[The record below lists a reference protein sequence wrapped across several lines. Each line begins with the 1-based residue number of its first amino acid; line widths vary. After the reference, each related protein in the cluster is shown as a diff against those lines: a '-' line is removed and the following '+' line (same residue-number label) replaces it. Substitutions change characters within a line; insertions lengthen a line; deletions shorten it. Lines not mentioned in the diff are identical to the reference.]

1 MFATLQQDRR
11 NQPISHVRG
20 LGEVV
25 DLEASMARERER
37 READRVL
44 QSRSIAVRLEEV
56 AGFQSL
62 FLHDRLRGRGLE
74 GEISHVAVAPSGVWV
89 VGATQYDGHR
99 VNVAWAGGADEAD
112 RERLLVGGRD
122 KTILVKALD
131 SQRQAVRDALAAY
144 DVPVAGLLCFVGA
157 QLPRVCTPMI
167 HGHVVCDEEVAG
179 AHLSQDGPLDAADRQ
194 EIFEILER
202 TFPAA

>member
-1 MFATLQQDRR
+1 
-11 NQPISHVRG
+11 
-20 LGEVV
+20 
-25 DLEASMARERER
+25 MARERER
-37 READRVL
+37 READRGQ

-56 AGFQSL
+56 AGFQTL
-62 FLHDRLRGRGLE
+62 FLHDRRRGLE

-99 VNVAWAGGADEAD
+99 VDVAWAGGADAAD

-131 SQRQAVRDALAAY
+131 SQRQAVRDALASY

-202 TFPAA
+202 AFPPA